1 MVDSHFS
8 GMTPPTRWS
17 FRTVNPGDIVKPN
30 QTLEEKSHQI
40 AVDAPDITGDR
51 VIVPTYFVVDY
62 PNGEKKALHHVRDA
76 KEISDVIRQM
86 RLHEEADEPQFDT
99 HDHPR
104 ILSGLGITLGVLMLV
119 ATLFTGAI
127 AIGIF

>member
-1 MVDSHFS
+1 MVDSYFS
-8 GMTPPTRWS
+8 GLTPPTGRI
-17 FRTVNPGDIVKPN
+17 FRTVNPGDIVKSN
-30 QTLEEKSHQI
+30 QTLEEKSQQI

-76 KEISDVIRQM
+76 KQISDVIRQM
-86 RLHEEADEPQFDT
+86 RLHEEPDEPTFGT
-99 HDHPR
+99 DHPTS
-104 ILSGLGITLGVLMLV
+104 LSGLGVTLGVLMLLV
-119 ATLFTGAI
+119 TLFTGAI